1 MKTFIKENPAYAVAI
16 IAMIITAI
24 LVLVAMSNPP
34 TSIIKTHNMDNEV
47 SCYTYAGN
55 IDCLQVVK

>member
-1 MKTFIKENPAYAVAI
+1 MDIIKENFQYVVGVVAI
-16 IAMIITAI
+16 VVLLLIGVFAI
-24 LVLVAMSNPP
+24 SNPP
-34 TSIIKTHNMDNEV
+34 TNIIKTHDMDNEV